1 MFTVTKY
8 TGIPAGMIEVRVRH
22 IDDEG
27 DGALLG
33 YFAPQQL
40 AEVRQIVSNT
50 GVYFNEEPACGEEYQ
65 SACDTQFVVD
75 NGRVFYELVFG
86 GPDED

>member
-33 YFAPQQL
+33 YFPPQQL
-40 AEVRQIVSNT
+40 EEVRQIVSNI
-50 GVYFNEEPACGEEYQ
+50 GVYFNEEPARGEEYR
-65 SACDTQFVVD
+65 SAWDVQFVVD
-75 NGRVFYELVFG
+75 NGRVFYEIVFG
-86 GPDED
+86 DHDEG

>member
-8 TGIPAGMIEVRVRH
+8 TEIPAGMIEVRVRH

-40 AEVRQIVSNT
+40 EAVAQVVSDT
-50 GVYFNEEPACGEEYQ
+50 GVYFNEEPACGKEYR
-65 SACDTQFVVD
+65 SADVQFVVD
-75 NGRVFYELVFG
+75 NGRVFYEIVFG
-86 GPDED
+86 DPDEV

>member
-8 TGIPAGMIEVRVRH
+8 TEIPAGMIEVRVRH

-33 YFAPQQL
+33 YFPPQQL
-40 AEVRQIVSNT
+40 EAVRQIVSNT
-50 GVYFNEEPACGEEYQ
+50 GVYFNEEPARGEEYL
-65 SACDTQFVVD
+65 SALDVQFIVD
-75 NGRVFYELVFG
+75 NGRVFYEIVFG
-86 GPDED
+86 DDDEG

>member
-40 AEVRQIVSNT
+40 EAVTQLLSDAGI
-50 GVYFNEEPACGEEYQ
+50 YFNDEPARGEEYL
-65 SACDTQFVVD
+65 SALDVQFIVD
-75 NGRVFYELVFG
+75 NGRVFYEIVFSD
-86 GPDED
+86 PDEG